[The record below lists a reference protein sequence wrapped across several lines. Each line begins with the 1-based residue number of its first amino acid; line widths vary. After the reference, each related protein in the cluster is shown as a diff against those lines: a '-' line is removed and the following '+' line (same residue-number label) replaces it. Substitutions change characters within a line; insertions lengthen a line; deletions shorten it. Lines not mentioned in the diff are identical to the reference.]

1 MEENNIV
8 EWNPG
13 NMLEVTLNEPD
24 DFLKIRETLTRIGVA
39 SRKDNKLYQSCH
51 ILHKQG
57 RYFIVHFKELFL
69 LDGKKSTAFRIFY
82 DAIDVVEQKV
92 EEESALDVWKKAVE
106 NVTPAVEVR
115 SRRIGGATFQI
126 PQPIRDAR
134 KLSMAMKWMIGFARK
149 RNDKTMSQKLASE
162 IVAAYKEEG
171 AAFKKKQDTHRMA
184 EANKAFSHFRF

>member
-1 MEENNIV
+1 MRKSPAKKRRLLPDAKFNDTMVTQFVNN
-8 EWNPG
+8 
-13 NMLEVTLNEPD
+13 MM
-24 DFLKIRETLTRIGVA
+24 
-39 SRKDNKLYQSCH
+39 Y
-51 ILHKQG
+51 
-57 RYFIVHFKELFL
+57 
-69 LDGKKSTAFRIFY
+69 DGKKSTAFKIFY
-82 DAIDVVEQKV
+82 DALVIVDTRVED
-92 EEESALDVWKKAVE
+92 ESPLDVWKKAVQ

-149 RNDKTMSQKLASE
+149 RNDKSMSQKLAAE

-171 AAFKKKQDTHRMA
+171 AAYKKKQDTHRMA

>member
-1 MEENNIV
+1 MRKSPAKKRRLLPDAKFNDTMVTQFVNN
-8 EWNPG
+8 
-13 NMLEVTLNEPD
+13 MM
-24 DFLKIRETLTRIGVA
+24 
-39 SRKDNKLYQSCH
+39 Y
-51 ILHKQG
+51 
-57 RYFIVHFKELFL
+57 
-69 LDGKKSTAFRIFY
+69 DGKKSTAFKIFY
-82 DAIDVVEQKV
+82 DALAIVETRV
-92 EEESALDVWKKAVE
+92 EDESPLDVWKKAVQ

-149 RNDKTMSQKLASE
+149 RNDKSMSHKLAAE

>member
-1 MEENNIV
+1 MRKSPAKKRKLLPDAKYNSKMVTQFVNN
-8 EWNPG
+8 
-13 NMLEVTLNEPD
+13 MM
-24 DFLKIRETLTRIGVA
+24 F
-39 SRKDNKLYQSCH
+39 
-51 ILHKQG
+51 
-57 RYFIVHFKELFL
+57 
-69 LDGKKSTAFRIFY
+69 DGKKSTAFRIFY
-82 DAIDVVEQKV
+82 DAMDVVEQKV

-106 NVTPAVEVR
+106 NITPAVEVR

-149 RNDKTMSQKLASE
+149 RNDKNMSQKLASE
-162 IVAAYKEEG
+162 ILAAYKEEG